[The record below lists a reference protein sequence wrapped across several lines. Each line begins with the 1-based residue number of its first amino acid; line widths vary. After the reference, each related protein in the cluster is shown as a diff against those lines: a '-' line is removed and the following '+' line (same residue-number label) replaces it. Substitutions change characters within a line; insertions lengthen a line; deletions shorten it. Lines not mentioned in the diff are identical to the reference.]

1 MTEQEKECPHGLTET
16 CSVCHDYTDGSE
28 KAVDPNILTV
38 NVAEEINTEEA
49 GIGGGKPKED
59 RGQAEYYERVMKY
72 LQRYVAPHKVKSRWV
87 TNADIE
93 TLKSEGD
100 VMVNL
105 CTIPKGMY
113 GNVAAIAHSQIEDK
127 EPLRFFAMPDGLL
140 VINPVIF
147 RHTNAEIEKSEGCMS
162 FTEEPMKKVPLYH
175 KITVLYQVIKQK
187 EDGSLELSD
196 VIEEGYAGPLSA
208 IFQHECSHLNGKYIY
223 DEDYQ
228 ASDAIGFGDCDIID
242 VDELKAKYGTN

>member
-1 MTEQEKECPHGLTET
+1 MTEQ
-16 CSVCHDYTDGSE
+16 
-28 KAVDPNILTV
+28 DPNVLTV
-38 NVAEEINTEEA
+38 NVAEEINTVEA
-49 GIGGGKPKED
+49 GVGGGSNPPKED

-93 TLKSEGD
+93 KLKTEGD

-113 GNVAAIAHSQIEDK
+113 GNVAAIAHSQVEDK

-140 VINPVIF
+140 VVNPVIF
-147 RHTNAEIEKSEGCMS
+147 KHTSAEIEKSEGCMS
-162 FTEEPMKKVPLYH
+162 YTEEPMKTVPLYH
-175 KITVLYQVIKQK
+175 KITVLYQVLKQK
-187 EDGSLELSD
+187 EDGDLELSEMM
-196 VIEEGYAGPLSA
+196 EEGYAGPLAA

-223 DEDYQ
+223 DEDYK
-228 ASDAIGFGDCDIID
+228 ASDAIGFGEGEITS
-242 VDELKAKYGTN
+242 VDDLKNKYGTNK